1 MSCTSYSYTH
11 NQAVDYSAA
20 VQPVSKKVWYNI
32 LRTFARDSVPQHVH
46 ITDTYMNTSSSNAK
60 ISFRKSGW
68 MSWRSIDP
76 ALSTAGCKLQS
87 YFYCPR
93 RSNSLVSGVPQNYD
107 KNCFAGLQG
116 GSMIA
121 DESIATLKMESAG
134 DFIGEKLAPF
144 NPSGDEVI
152 RMAIE
157 MLQVYQMAPEIANI
171 HCAQ

>member
-1 MSCTSYSYTH
+1 
-11 NQAVDYSAA
+11 
-20 VQPVSKKVWYNI
+20 
-32 LRTFARDSVPQHVH
+32 
-46 ITDTYMNTSSSNAK
+46 
-60 ISFRKSGW
+60 
-68 MSWRSIDP
+68 
-76 ALSTAGCKLQS
+76 
-87 YFYCPR
+87 
-93 RSNSLVSGVPQNYD
+93 
-107 KNCFAGLQG
+107 
-116 GSMIA
+116 MIA